1 MLEGPAMKN
10 AAYPVPDLLPTAVHL
25 WRIPLV
31 ATPDVLETY
40 CSLLAPDERDRA
52 ARFHFDI
59 HRHRFVIGR
68 ARLRVIL
75 GAYLKSPPQE
85 ISFSYTEHGKPY
97 VSKQSLTFNLSHAE
111 ETAVLG
117 VTSNLA
123 IGVDIE
129 HMRRDLT
136 EGLAERYFAPAE
148 VRALRSFPPEQQP
161 AAFFRCWTRK
171 EAYIK
176 ARGEGLSMPLAEFE
190 VPLVDHGELSLMH
203 YKKPLEAAR
212 WSLRNVP
219 VPEGYV
225 AAVVVE
231 GHNLS
236 FEHFDWNDP
245 AA

>member
-1 MLEGPAMKN
+1 M
-10 AAYPVPDLLPTAVHL
+10 PDLSATAVHL
-25 WRIPLV
+25 WRIPLL
-31 ATPDVLETY
+31 ATRDAHETY
-40 CSLLAPDERDRA
+40 CSLLARDEHDRA

-75 GAYLKSPPQE
+75 GAYLKSPPQA
-85 ISFSYTEHGKPY
+85 ISISYTEHGKPY

-111 ETAVLG
+111 DMAVLG
-117 VTSNLA
+117 VTSDRA
-123 IGVDIE
+123 IGVDVE
-129 HMRRDLT
+129 HIRRDLT
-136 EGLAERYFAPAE
+136 EGIAERYFAPAE
-148 VRALRSFPPEQQP
+148 VRALRSLSPEQQP
-161 AAFFRCWTRK
+161 AAFFSCWTRK

-176 ARGEGLSMPLAEFE
+176 ARGEGLSLPLSDFE
-190 VPLVDHGELSLMH
+190 VPLADGGELSMIH
-203 YKKPLEAAR
+203 YRDPLEAAR
-212 WSLRNVP
+212 WSLRDVP

-236 FEHFDWNDP
+236 FQHFDWNDP

>member
-1 MLEGPAMKN
+1 MKN
-10 AAYPVPDLLPTAVHL
+10 AAYPVPDLSPAAVHL
-25 WRIPLV
+25 SRIPLV
-31 ATPDVLETY
+31 ATSAALEAY
-40 CSLLAPDERDRA
+40 WSFLAPDERDRA
-52 ARFHFDI
+52 ARFHFEI

-75 GAYLKSPPQE
+75 GAYLKSPPQA

-97 VSKQSLTFNLSHAE
+97 VPKQSLTFNLSHADE
-111 ETAVLG
+111 MAVLG
-117 VTSNLA
+117 VTRDRA

-129 HMRRDLT
+129 HIRRDLT
-136 EGLAERYFAPAE
+136 EGIAERYFAPGE

-176 ARGEGLSMPLAEFE
+176 ARGEGLSMPLAELE
-190 VPLVDHGELSLMH
+190 VPLAECGELSLMH

-231 GHNLS
+231 GHDLS
-236 FEHFDWNDP
+236 FEHFDWDDP
-245 AA
+245 E